1 MDCAAL
7 QTQTKWAALR
17 SPPHRVYCVQCVVCC
32 KLFMLLF
39 ACVAVA
45 VVLLL
50 LLCDC
55 CCVCVRFLAC
65 ACKSVH
71 AHFLSK
77 LLCASNSFSFAF
89 EVLHLSRARSL
100 APPTLPTPPPT
111 PPKPISRPA
120 PFGWRL
126 PRPPIK
132 AGKYFCRKPTSV
144 SSWCRS
150 SAAARFDISG
160 MISSS
165 IFNSRR
171 VNTQSRDLRIP
182 IITTNIR
189 GNSMEVCE
197 KLLINHS
204 MMRQASWMM
213 VNRWTRL
220 MGTCGGG
227 NQIVRKGF
235 LFQEGTLSKV
245 ALKLSKN
252 SCKKAIQITQI
263 TSHSFEAWLST
274 LS

>member
-17 SPPHRVYCVQCVVCC
+17 SPPHRVYCVQCVVCSR
-32 KLFMLLF
+32 LFMLLL
-39 ACVAVA
+39 CLCCCCCCAVA
-45 VVLLL
+45 VVVVCLLL
-50 LLCDC
+50 
-55 CCVCVRFLAC
+55 CVCVRFLAC

-100 APPTLPTPPPT
+100 APPALPTPPPT

-132 AGKYFCRKPTSV
+132 AGKYFCRKPTSA

-160 MISSS
+160 MMSSS

-220 MGTCGGG
+220 MGTCGEG
-227 NQIVRKGF
+227 NQMVKRVYCFKR
-235 LFQEGTLSKV
+235 ET
-245 ALKLSKN
+245 ALKLS
-252 SCKKAIQITQI
+252 
-263 TSHSFEAWLST
+263 
-274 LS
+274 